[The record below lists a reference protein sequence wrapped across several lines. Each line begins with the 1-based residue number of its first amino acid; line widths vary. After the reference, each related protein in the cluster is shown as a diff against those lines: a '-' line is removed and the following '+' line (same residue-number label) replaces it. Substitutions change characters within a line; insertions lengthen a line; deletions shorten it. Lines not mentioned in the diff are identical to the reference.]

1 MGKPGGMSKGSK
13 KLTWGRMQE
22 QPKEGM
28 EVKEEVMQVPCSLM
42 RVIYKAFISI
52 HLVPVAFDPVPHFN
66 LLTVREGPKLGY
78 FQRWVG

>member
-1 MGKPGGMSKGSK
+1 MGKPGGMSKGSE

-42 RVIYKAFISI
+42 RVTYKAFTSI
-52 HLVPVAFDPVPHFN
+52 HLVPVAFDPIPHFN
-66 LLTVREGPKLGY
+66 LLTVREGPELGY